1 MKVTGFR
8 LVLFAVVA
16 AMGLT
21 AVAANADEGG
31 VYWVST
37 NGVAGATGTADD
49 PFPTLEEAL
58 THATDYDTIKVGPG
72 TYKLPVATSRTVG
85 TTSFAYG
92 TPTFWVTNAVTI
104 VSTDGPDET
113 IFDGENANTRYAFCL
128 NNANA
133 VLSGVTVQRFKT
145 SIPYQWQES
154 ATIELKNGLVTN
166 CIVRDCAL
174 YYVGGINVRKGTVAG
189 CRVSNVSCSDGLSLG
204 AGINRTQG
212 SDTCCITNCIVE
224 GCSGKQGAGMLL
236 QQPTKVYGCVVRN
249 CTIVTSTRG
258 QMGPL
263 AVNHASVTV
272 ENCVITNNSG
282 RSGGG
287 VQIGNNGGIVRN
299 CLIAD
304 NTCTDATGGGGVRIS
319 AGTLECCTVAGNTVD
334 ASLGAKGDG
343 VYQTKGTIRNCII
356 AMNGKNR
363 VQANDLNHYKSDG
376 TCTYTCTYPTSV
388 TGEGNVWEDPMF
400 ADLAGHDYRLSNLS
414 SLFDIGSNQT
424 WMETATDLDGN
435 VRIKH
440 EIVNPGCYET
450 STPAV
455 KPLTCSFVADVL
467 EGGKPLAVTF
477 TSSVKNPGD
486 TVEYAW
492 SFGDGGESTEANPVH
507 AYTASG
513 IYDVQLVVTSGDRSF
528 TSRQSGFIKVGTPI
542 AYVSNTGSGTWP
554 YDTPEKAT
562 NDVNEAYRW
571 LYKDGENYGRLVFR
585 DGTYSPKEVLRIT
598 RPKIR
603 FECENGP
610 GRVFLNGSKLKTAIY
625 GVISIQEAT
634 AVVDGLVFTNCSANS
649 MEQVYH
655 GSALTISAG
664 TATNCTIAKCYANT
678 YTTSPLYMTGGTFTH
693 GLIWGCN
700 NVDSGAGGGGRAGFY
715 MNGSS
720 AKLIDTVVSN
730 NAAWAVA
737 GGQLAQGVVSN
748 CTIVANV
755 AGSSNGNAHGIL
767 QVGGG
772 TAVNTKIVGNSY
784 TPDPGGIVGLEG
796 GTMRNCLVA
805 DNVASKATGGVNVSG
820 AATLE
825 NCTIAGNEVK
835 TEGQWSGLYVGD
847 VKATIRNVLVAGNT
861 GSANEFRLGETATV
875 TTGLFGIDPKFR
887 NPARGD
893 YRFRGGS
900 PAQNAGTNQSW
911 MDGATDLQGNPR
923 ILNKAVDIGC
933 YEVPQTGLTLIVR

>member
-1 MKVTGFR
+1 MGKLGQFAAACAA
-8 LVLFAVVA
+8 VLCAFG
-16 AMGLT
+16 AM
-21 AVAANADEGG
+21 ANANEGI

-92 TPTFWVTNAVTI
+92 TPSFWVTNAVTI
-104 VSTDGPDET
+104 VSTDGPEET

-249 CTIVTSTRG
+249 CTIVTGSRG

-263 AVNHASVTV
+263 AVNNGSVTV

-287 VQIGNNGGIVRN
+287 VQIGGNGGIVRN

-304 NTCTDATGGGGVRIS
+304 NTCTDATGGGGVRIA
-319 AGTLECCTVAGNTVD
+319 AGTLECCTVVGNTVD

-363 VQANDLNHYKSDG
+363 LQANDLNHYKSDG
-376 TCTYTCTYPTSV
+376 TCTYTCTYPTTV

-400 ADLAGHDYRLSNLS
+400 ADLSGHDYRLSNLS
-414 SLFDIGSNQT
+414 SLYDIGSNQT

-435 VRIKH
+435 ARIEH

-450 STPAV
+450 PTPAV

-467 EGGKPLAVTF
+467 EGGRPLAVAF

-492 SFGDGGESTEANPVH
+492 TFGDGGESTEANPVH
-507 AYTASG
+507 VYENTG
-513 IYDVQLVVTSGDRSF
+513 IYDVQLVVKSGERSF
-528 TSRQSGFIKVGTPI
+528 TSRLPGLIKVGTPI

-562 NDVNEAYRW
+562 NDVNEAVQW

-649 MEQVYH
+649 GEQVYH
-655 GSALTISAG
+655 GSALTISSG
-664 TATNCTIAKCYANT
+664 TATNCTIAKCNSNT

-693 GLIWGCN
+693 GLIWGGSN
-700 NVDSGAGGGGRAGFY
+700 YDSGAGGGGRAGFY

-720 AKLIDTVVSN
+720 AKLLDTVVSN
-730 NAAWAVA
+730 NYAGPVS
-737 GGQLAQGVVSN
+737 GGQILSGLISN
-748 CTIVANV
+748 CTFVANRCTS
-755 AGSSNGNAHGIL
+755 ADNGNCHGIL
-767 QVGGG
+767 HVSGG
-772 TAVNTKIVGNSY
+772 TVANTRIIGNTYATSSS
-784 TPDPGGIVGLEG
+784 GVIELGG

-805 DNVASKATGGVNVSG
+805 DNVADRSIGGVYVNG

-835 TEGQWSGLYVGD
+835 TEGKRSGLYVGD

-861 GSANEFRLGETATV
+861 GSTNEFRLGETATV
-875 TTGLFGIDPKFR
+875 TTGLFGVDPKFR

-900 PAQNAGTNQSW
+900 PAQNAGTNQAW
-911 MDGATDLQGNPR
+911 MEGATDLLGNPR
-923 ILNKAVDIGC
+923 ILNGTVDIGC
-933 YEVPQTGLTLIVR
+933 YEVPQTGLVLIVK